1 MGKAAVD
8 PSTAT
13 GPFPVL
19 ACAWPSPDNIVPF
32 GARRG
37 SGATRGLSTPPAPVA
52 GELLRAVLG
61 ALVPVPRRSFHVLA
75 VVSGLTQAE
84 VRAAVAEL
92 VAAGLASLEERPDG
106 YEPRQMVRI
115 TERGRGLFVNS
126 IPRVDP
132 AEAGDG
138 S

>member
-1 MGKAAVD
+1 M
-8 PSTAT
+8 
-13 GPFPVL
+13 
-19 ACAWPSPDNIVPF
+19 
-32 GARRG
+32 
-37 SGATRGLSTPPAPVA
+37 
-52 GELLRAVLG
+52 
-61 ALVPVPRRSFHVLA
+61 LA
-75 VVSGLTQAE
+75 VASGLTQAE

-115 TERGRGLFVNS
+115 TERGRELFVNS
-126 IPRVDP
+126 SPRVDP